1 MPLSSTADDSQTI
14 FKTSTFNTYIYI
26 FDTRSMTHVNLIFFV
41 CYKSTE

>member
-1 MPLSSTADDSQTI
+1 LSSIAHESQNT

-26 FDTRSMTHVNLIFFV
+26 FDTRSMTHVNLICFV